1 MCATEC
7 MKEGA
12 VRVMQLIPES
22 LECTETCETP
32 DAMDFS
38 TYVTQDSSSRDTLR
52 DECNGSHTV
61 FWDPVQ
67 STYVGKS
74 GEGFVD
80 FDAHESSQYAKSTVE
95 AAHALL
101 QLPICSATPAA
112 RQQQQQEARGPR
124 GFCCTYLSSTQA
136 ATGITPAQRADVI
149 DNMVEAAASL
159 GLDNDSLFLA
169 IELLDRYLAVR
180 PTELQLLQPTAIAC
194 LRIAGKY
201 EGCNVLPAACFSQLM
216 LTPRPSQAA
225 AAVAGA
231 AADCFCEECSSKSCS
246 SKGSSLMEFSM
257 AEVPML
263 AQLPQQQ
270 QHIGGQEAADTAGF
284 CCCGGGVVQQ
294 QQQAGALAGE
304 PAGSSERAVQLLN
317 KLELAVLQ
325 QLDYRVAFIPTVAA
339 SKRTIMHGLITSG
352 APAAVQAQQ
361 YSQLVYCCVS
371 LLCEIAALEYGLLAL
386 LPQQVAAAAFAVA
399 HMLLGLPLDD
409 ALLAQLTGY
418 CMGELLEPMQVLVAL
433 HSSLWQALQGGQ
445 PFAVT
450 SKYCGDDAYGVGCCV
465 APIVSRD
472 DPRVTAAAHRKPGG
486 QQLQQHQ
493 HVSL

>member
-1 MCATEC
+1 
-7 MKEGA
+7 MKEAA

-38 TYVTQDSSSRDTLR
+38 TYVTQVS
-52 DECNGSHTV
+52 CY
-61 FWDPVQ
+61 VQ
-67 STYVGKS
+67 SVLVL
-74 GEGFVD
+74 ELLAGFVD

-149 DNMVEAAASL
+149 DKMVEAAASL

-169 IELLDRYLAVR
+169 IELLDRYLA
-180 PTELQLLQPTAIAC
+180 LTASA
-194 LRIAGKY
+194 RS
-201 EGCNVLPAACFSQLM
+201 AAA
-216 LTPRPSQAA
+216 RAA
-225 AAVAGA
+225 AAKV
-231 AADCFCEECSSKSCS
+231 
-246 SKGSSLMEFSM
+246 SLMELSM

-270 QHIGGQEAADTAGF
+270 QQQQQHVGGQEAADIAGF
-284 CCCGGGVVQQ
+284 CCCGGGGVQQ
-294 QQQAGALAGE
+294 QQQAGALAGK
-304 PAGSSERAVQLLN
+304 PAGCSERAVQLLN

-352 APAAVQAQQ
+352 APAAVQAQR

-399 HMLLGLPLDD
+399 HMLLGLPLYD

-433 HSSLWQALQGGQ
+433 HSSLWQALQCGQ

-465 APIVSRD
+465 APIVSSY